1 MKKWGKINIE
11 IKRNETLIKKRNL
24 LLKNKISLYNNI
36 LIIYLDIVSRKQ
48 FNWKLSKIDEILKLY
63 FSYNKNNT
71 ELKIWIY
78 KISKIISINISKY

>member
-48 FNWKLSKIDEILKLY
+48 FNWKLSKIGEILKPY

>member
-11 IKRNETLIKKRNL
+11 IKRNETLIKKRNI